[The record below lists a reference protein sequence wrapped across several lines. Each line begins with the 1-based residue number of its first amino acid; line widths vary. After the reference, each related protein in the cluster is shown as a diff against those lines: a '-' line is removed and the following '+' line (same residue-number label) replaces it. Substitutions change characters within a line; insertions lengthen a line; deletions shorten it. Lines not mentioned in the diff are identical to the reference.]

1 MKYGRYEVIKELGKG
16 AMGVVYQAHDPQFDR
31 LVALKVLRQDRV
43 ASEDFVKRF
52 LKEARAIG
60 RLSHPN
66 IVTAYD
72 AGEDQGT
79 IYLAMEFVDGRP
91 LDEIIRNRR
100 FELAEILK
108 LCIQVAETLHYAHQ
122 KGVVH
127 RDIKPGNIMV
137 QSDGLIKIADFG
149 IARIEDSTAT
159 LQTQA
164 GDIMGTP
171 AYMSPEQVLGKTA
184 DGRSDLFSLGVILYE
199 LTTGKRPFAT
209 ENNNLAT
216 LFNEIIHNRPSEPA
230 MENPAIEQGLSGIV
244 MKCLS
249 KTPEER
255 FQSCGALA
263 EALRNYGKK
272 PDTVTPAEV
281 PSLPLKKQRRAG
293 TYIAVLAGVA
303 IIVGVIAAVFL
314 KGNLFPVKPK
324 TALLHMTSKP
334 QGAEIYVDDALKGTA
349 PKDLEVAPGGH
360 AVRMA
365 MPGHESWE
373 QKVQVEAAREYPLPG
388 ELKPLPSQAL
398 LRLTS
403 SPDGADVYVD
413 GISRGKTPAN
423 VEIPLGEHAIR
434 MALSGYADW
443 DGKALLE
450 EAREYPMLAELKA
463 LPRQALLKLDSIP
476 AGAEVSVD
484 EISQGTAPISLELAL
499 GSHLVRM
506 TLPGYSDWEQQ
517 IELRESKEYPLI
529 SPQLKP
535 LPKIAF
541 LSVTSA
547 PAGARVSVDGKA
559 MGETPFSRLE
569 LPPGEY
575 KVRLTLRGYQS
586 SESQVKLSERQE
598 YPMDVTLMKEPEKA
612 AVKAPLKP
620 VAKEPVKAPEKKP
633 SQFMIKPADDGW
645 EVKDPVV
652 QKIK

>member
-108 LCIQVAETLHYAHQ
+108 LCVQVAETLHYAHQ

-127 RDIKPGNIMV
+127 RDIKPGNIML

-230 MENPAIEQGLSGIV
+230 IENPAIEPGLSGIV

-249 KTPEER
+249 KAPEER
-255 FQSCGALA
+255 FESCGALA

-272 PDTVTPAEV
+272 PEAAAPAEA
-281 PSLPLKKQRRAG
+281 PSLPSKKPRRAG
-293 TYIAVLAGVA
+293 IYLAVLAGVA
-303 IIVGVIAAVFL
+303 IIMGMVAAVVF
-314 KGNLFPVKPK
+314 KENIFPVKPK
-324 TALLHMTSKP
+324 TALPQMTS
-334 QGAEIYVDDALKGTA
+334 
-349 PKDLEVAPGGH
+349 
-360 AVRMA
+360 
-365 MPGHESWE
+365 
-373 QKVQVEAAREYPLPG
+373 
-388 ELKPLPSQAL
+388 KPLPSQAL

-403 SPDGADVYVD
+403 TPDGADVYVD
-413 GISRGKTPAN
+413 GVSKGKTPAN
-423 VEIPLGEHAIR
+423 VEMPLGEHAIR

-443 DGKALLE
+443 EGKSRLE
-450 EAREYPMLAELKA
+450 EAKEYPVLGELKA
-463 LPRQALLKLDSIP
+463 LPRQAVLMLGSTP
-476 AGAEVSVD
+476 AGAEVYVD
-484 EISQGTAPISLELAL
+484 ETSRGMAPIRLELAL
-499 GSHLVRM
+499 GSHLFRM
-506 TLPGYSDWEQQ
+506 TLPGYYEWEEQ
-517 IELRESKEYPLI
+517 IELSESKEYPLI

-541 LSVTSA
+541 LTVTSL
-547 PAGARVSVDGKA
+547 PAGARISVDGNA
-559 MGETPFSRLE
+559 MGETPFRRLE

-575 KVRLTLRGYQS
+575 KVILTLRGYQS
-586 SESQVKLSERQE
+586 SESQVKLSEMQE
-598 YPMDVTLMKEPEKA
+598 YPLDVTLTKEPEKA
-612 AVKAPLKP
+612 AAKAPEKPVVKESAKVPEKPVVKAPAKVSEKP
-620 VAKEPVKAPEKKP
+620 VAKEPEKKT

-645 EVKDPVV
+645 EVKEPVV

>member
-100 FELAEILK
+100 FELAEILN

-230 MENPAIEQGLSGIV
+230 IENPAIEPGLSGIV

-249 KTPEER
+249 KAPEER
-255 FQSCGALA
+255 FESCGALA

-272 PDTVTPAEV
+272 PEAAAPVEA
-281 PSLPLKKQRRAG
+281 PSLPSKKPRRAG
-293 TYIAVLAGVA
+293 IYLAVLAGVA
-303 IIVGVIAAVFL
+303 IIMGMIAAVVF
-314 KGNLFPVKPK
+314 KENIFPVKPK
-324 TALLHMTSKP
+324 TALPQMTS
-334 QGAEIYVDDALKGTA
+334 
-349 PKDLEVAPGGH
+349 
-360 AVRMA
+360 
-365 MPGHESWE
+365 
-373 QKVQVEAAREYPLPG
+373 
-388 ELKPLPSQAL
+388 KPLPSQAL

-403 SPDGADVYVD
+403 TPDGADVYVD
-413 GISRGKTPAN
+413 GVSKGKTPAN
-423 VEIPLGEHAIR
+423 VEMPLGEHAIR

-443 DGKALLE
+443 EGKSRLE
-450 EAREYPMLAELKA
+450 EAKEYPVLGELKA
-463 LPRQALLKLDSIP
+463 LPRQAVLMLESTP
-476 AGAEVSVD
+476 AGAEVYVD
-484 EISQGTAPISLELAL
+484 ETSRGMAPIRLELAL
-499 GSHLVRM
+499 GSHLFRM
-506 TLPGYSDWEQQ
+506 TLPGYYEWEEQ
-517 IELRESKEYPLI
+517 IELSESKEYPLI

-541 LSVTSA
+541 LTVTSL
-547 PAGARVSVDGKA
+547 PAGARISVDGNA
-559 MGETPFSRLE
+559 MGETPFRRLE
-569 LPPGEY
+569 LSPGEY
-575 KVRLTLRGYQS
+575 KVILTLRGYQS
-586 SESQVKLSERQE
+586 SESQVKLSEMQE
-598 YPMDVTLMKEPEKA
+598 YPLDVTLTKEPEKA
-612 AVKAPLKP
+612 AAKAPEKPVVKESAKVPEKPVVKAPAKVSEKS
-620 VAKEPVKAPEKKP
+620 VAKEPEKKT

-645 EVKDPVV
+645 EVKEPVV